1 MLATVQSVTLD
12 GVEGCP
18 VRVEVHVA
26 NGLPSFNIVG
36 QPDAAG
42 RESRDRVRAAL
53 LSSQFKWPMQRITVN
68 LAPGSVRKVGAGFDL
83 PIALGLLIATGE
95 LPPDRLEDCAV
106 IGEVG
111 LDGSLRAVPGVI
123 ALVSSVRAGTVIVP
137 DAAGGEALLAAGR
150 VRTAV
155 TLRQL
160 VQALRGREPWGEV
173 RGGGTRRRSPSGP
186 DLADV
191 RGQLVG
197 RWAVEVAAAG
207 GHHLL
212 MMGPPGAGKTMLAA
226 RLPGLLPDLTDAE
239 AMETT
244 RVWSVASRLAQ
255 PSLIRRPP
263 LMRPHHTASS
273 VALIGGG
280 TSRLRPGEISLAHN
294 GVLLLDEM
302 AEFQRSVLDAL
313 RQPLEEGYVT
323 VSRAQAMARFPA
335 RFLLVGATNPCPC
348 GYGLSPGGCRCSH
361 QARDRYARKISG
373 PLLDRFA
380 LRITVAKTDVAELMG
395 TGPCEPSSAVAAR
408 VGRVR
413 SLARERGVAGNALIP
428 PSRLD
433 ELAPLSPEGADILR
447 RRLESGRLNPRG
459 FHRVRRVARTIA
471 DLKGAT
477 GPIDD
482 ECVAGAL
489 ELRPEDHLLRTQ
501 VA

>member
-1 MLATVQSVTLD
+1 MLATVHSVTLD

-26 NGLPSFNIVG
+26 NGLPTFNIVG

-53 LSSQFKWPMQRITVN
+53 LSSGFKWPLQRITVN

-83 PIALGLLIATGE
+83 PIALGLLTATGE
-95 LPPDRLEDCAV
+95 LPPECLNECSV
-106 IGEVG
+106 IGEIG
-111 LDGSLRAVPGVI
+111 LDGSLRSVPGVL
-123 ALVSSVRAGTVIVP
+123 AMVAGLRAGTVIVP
-137 DAAGGEALLAAGR
+137 DAAGGEAALGGAR

-155 TLRQL
+155 SLRQL
-160 VQALRGREPWGEV
+160 VQALRGREPWSEV
-173 RGGGTRRRSPSGP
+173 HGSVGPRPRPAGP

-197 RWAVEVAAAG
+197 RWAVEVSAAG

-212 MMGPPGAGKTMLAA
+212 MMGPPGAGKTMLAE
-226 RLPGLLPDLTDAE
+226 RLPGLLPDLTDDE

-244 RVWSVASRLAQ
+244 RVWSVANKLAQ

-263 LMRPHHTASS
+263 LLRPHPTASA

-280 TSRLRPGEISLAHN
+280 TARLRPGEISLAHN
-294 GVLLLDEM
+294 GVLFLDEM
-302 AEFQRSVLDAL
+302 AEFPRSVLDAL
-313 RQPLEEGYVT
+313 RQPLEEGQVT

-335 RFLLVGATNPCPC
+335 RFLLVGASNPCPC
-348 GYGLSPGGCRCSH
+348 GYGLSEGGCRCSH
-361 QARDRYARKISG
+361 QARERYSRQISG
-373 PLLDRFA
+373 PLLDRFD

-395 TGPCEPSSAVAAR
+395 SGGCESTAVVAER
-408 VGRVR
+408 VLRVR
-413 SLARERGVAGNALIP
+413 RLARGRGVASNARIP

-433 ELAPLSPEGADILR
+433 DLAPLTPEAAAILR

-459 FHRVRRVARTIA
+459 VHRVRRVARTIA

-477 GPIDD
+477 ELIDD

-489 ELRPEDHLLRTQ
+489 ELRPEEHQLRAQ